1 MPVRSRWTSPFIRS
15 FAFVRKE
22 LLSVWRQPRLLL
34 TLVVGPFLILFL
46 FGLGYRQ
53 TPDPLR
59 TLVVVP
65 SESASLATDLGDLS
79 QSFGGGIELEGTTTD
94 TTSALSRLERG
105 DVDLVIIA
113 PSDALESLD
122 RGERASITIVHS
134 EVDPVLTSNLRLL
147 SRLSVNEINRHVLAG
162 VVDQLQADSSD
173 VGQAVES
180 ARQDAGDLVRSLEQ
194 GDHAAA
200 ARHQADLVDSLA
212 GVDGDGSAGGRL
224 YDNVASALGSEPRDR
239 ASGLLESVGVDDPA
253 TVMTLQE
260 AQKTQKALEDLDAQ
274 IEQVR
279 SMDPELIVSPFAA
292 DVRPLV
298 DGPPSAAAFYAPGV
312 LIVLLQHLAITFA
325 ALSLV
330 KDKELGI
337 TDVFRAS
344 PLSVGESLVGK
355 YLAFL
360 IIGGTVA
367 LALTIAMIALGLQI
381 AGPIWAYATVI
392 GLVLL
397 AALGVGFAIS
407 GVAATDSQ
415 AVQYSMIILMFS
427 IFFSGFILPLEQLRP
442 AVRSLSYL
450 LPATY
455 GVRGLDDVMF
465 RGEAAPLSLF
475 AGISAYALVA
485 GTLAWLAVRSKFGAR
500 PS

>member
-1 MPVRSRWTSPFIRS
+1 MSVPDRWTSRFIRS

-59 TLVVVP
+59 TVIVVP

-79 QSFGGGIELEGTTTD
+79 ESFGQAIELDGTTTD
-94 TTSALSRLERG
+94 PTSALGRLEQG
-105 DVDLVIIA
+105 DLDLVIIA
-113 PSDALESLD
+113 PSDALDSLD
-122 RGERASITIVHS
+122 RGERATFTVVHS

-147 SRLSVNEINRHVLAG
+147 SRLSVNEINRRVLAG
-162 VVDQLQADSSD
+162 VVDQLQGDSSD
-173 VGQAVES
+173 LGQLAES
-180 ARQDAGDLVRSLEQ
+180 ARQNAGALVRSLER
-194 GDHAAA
+194 GDTVAAGEDQ
-200 ARHQADLVDSLA
+200 ARLVESLT
-212 GVDGDGSAGGRL
+212 GLEGGRGTGDRL
-224 YDNVASALGSEPRDR
+224 YDNVATALGAETRGN
-239 ASGLLESVGVDDPA
+239 ASNLLESVGVDDPR
-253 TVMTLQE
+253 TVMTLEE
-260 AQKTQKALEDLDAQ
+260 ARKTQTALEGLDTQ
-274 IEQVR
+274 IEEIR

-298 DGPPSAAAFYAPGV
+298 EGPPSAAAFYAPGV

-330 KDKELGI
+330 NERQLGI

-344 PLSVGESLVGK
+344 PLSVGETLVGK
-355 YLAFL
+355 YLSFMV
-360 IIGGTVA
+360 IGGAVA
-367 LALTIAMIALGLQI
+367 LALTLAMLALGLHV
-381 AGPIWAYATVI
+381 AGPIWAYAIVI
-392 GLVLL
+392 VLVLL
-397 AALGVGFAIS
+397 ASLGVGFAIS
-407 GVAATDSQ
+407 GLAGTDSQ

-442 AVRSLSYL
+442 AVRALSYV

-465 RGEAAPLSLF
+465 RGETASPFLLVGLGAYVLG
-475 AGISAYALVA
+475 AGA
-485 GTLAWLAVRSKFGAR
+485 LAWLSVRAKLGSRLG
-500 PS
+500 